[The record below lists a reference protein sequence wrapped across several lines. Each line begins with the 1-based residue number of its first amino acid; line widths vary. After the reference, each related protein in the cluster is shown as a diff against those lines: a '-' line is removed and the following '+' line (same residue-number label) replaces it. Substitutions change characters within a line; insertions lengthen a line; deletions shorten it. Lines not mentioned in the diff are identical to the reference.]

1 MVMRRVVFGI
11 AAGVFISRIAFSQT
25 SEELDRARIQFQE
38 ALSLEVA
45 GDFSLA
51 LTKLQLVAKVKLT
64 PQVRYHLARC
74 KEHLGR
80 LTEALGDYRVAATE
94 ARENNLEDVGEFDRA
109 LAELETRVPR
119 IKLHLDSVSTNA
131 RVELDGVA
139 LGSAV
144 LGDTIPVDPGI
155 RRVTLQEASFPSRT
169 IEVNAIEGRVVE
181 VQLQGNVLAPK
192 PEPEPEPR
200 RPPIKVESAPV
211 WPYLA
216 AGVGAVAVGTSIA
229 FFVVRNH
236 AISDLERECTNKVC
250 PEELRSTW
258 ERGKFASWAAP
269 TTLVIGLTSIGF
281 SVWGFSSSSRRTIAE
296 RTSLQRRISV
306 VSSSGYV
313 GVRLSGGF

>member
-1 MVMRRVVFGI
+1 MC
-11 AAGVFISRIAFSQT
+11 ISRIALSQT

-45 GDFSLA
+45 GDFSSA

-94 ARENNLEDVGEFDRA
+94 ARENNLEDVGEFERA
-109 LAELETRVPR
+109 LAELEARVPR
-119 IKLHLDSVSTNA
+119 IKLHLNGVSTNA
-131 RVELDGVA
+131 RVELDGVS

-155 RRVTLQEASFPSRT
+155 RRVTLHESGFLSRT
-169 IEVNAIEGRVVE
+169 IEVNAIEGRIVE

-192 PEPEPEPR
+192 PKPEPR
-200 RPPIKVESAPV
+200 SPPLKVGSAPV
-211 WPYLA
+211 WPYVT
-216 AGVGAVAVGTSIA
+216 AGVGAVGVGTSIA
-229 FFVVRNH
+229 FFVARNH
-236 AISDLERECTNKVC
+236 ALSDLERECTNKIC
-250 PEELRSTW
+250 PEGLRSTW

-269 TTLVIGLTSIGF
+269 TSLVVGIAAIGI
-281 SVWGFSSSSRRTIAE
+281 SVWGFSASSHRTTEERNSSRRHI
-296 RTSLQRRISV
+296 SL